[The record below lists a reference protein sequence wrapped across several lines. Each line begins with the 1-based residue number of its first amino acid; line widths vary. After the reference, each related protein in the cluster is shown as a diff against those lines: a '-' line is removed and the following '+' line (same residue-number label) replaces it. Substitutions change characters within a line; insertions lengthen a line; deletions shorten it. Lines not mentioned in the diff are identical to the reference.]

1 MKKLEQIK
9 NDLLKEKKQVEENI
23 AYYREMRDNTE
34 DVTTR
39 EMYEHSLEYARGR
52 WYGLEQSLSIIES
65 YK

>member
-9 NDLLKEKKQVEENI
+9 NDLLKEKKQVEKNI

-39 EMYEHSLEYARGR
+39 EMYERSLEYARGR
-52 WYGLEQSLSIIES
+52 WYGLERSLTIIES